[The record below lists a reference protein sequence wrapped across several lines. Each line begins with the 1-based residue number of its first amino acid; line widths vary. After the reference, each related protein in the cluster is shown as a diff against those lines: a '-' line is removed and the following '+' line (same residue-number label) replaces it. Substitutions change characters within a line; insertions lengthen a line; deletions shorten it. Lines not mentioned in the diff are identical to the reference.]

1 MLRLFANPVK
11 EISLLH
17 GKSFRLDKV
26 LLPGDVNPLSGMGG
40 ELLHIQTEIDPG
52 DAKRVVLDVRGE
64 KIAYDAV
71 EHKLSCRD
79 RHAPLPL
86 VDGRVQL
93 EILVDRLSI
102 EIFANAGR
110 IYMPMGM
117 VLDVDNKTLGVSA
130 QGGTATIESVSVHQL
145 NSAWKR

>member
-1 MLRLFANPVK
+1 M
-11 EISLLH
+11 
-17 GKSFRLDKV
+17 
-26 LLPGDVNPLSGMGG
+26 
-40 ELLHIQTEIDPG
+40 
-52 DAKRVVLDVRGE
+52 
-64 KIAYDAV
+64 
-71 EHKLSCRD
+71 
-79 RHAPLPL
+79 PL

-117 VLDVDNKTLGVSA
+117 VLDVDNKTLGISA
-130 QGGTATIESVSVHQL
+130 QGGTATIQSMSVHQL